1 MEKKLFL
8 FDLDGTLTDSS
19 KGITKAVSFALQSF
33 GIEVED
39 LQQLCCFIGPPLP
52 ESFQKF
58 YHFSPEECARATE
71 VYRTYYNKTGKFE
84 NIPYPG
90 IKELLQELRASG
102 KLTMVAT
109 SKPQQTACEILEH
122 FELLPL
128 FDMVA
133 GSVPEEGRYKK
144 TDVLSWLLS
153 QITIPKEQIVM
164 IGDHPDDILGAKENG
179 IDSIGVLYG
188 FGKKEEIES
197 ASPTHMVQSVEELH
211 TLLLQD

>member
-1 MEKKLFL
+1 MAIIRLSKPVTCCNGSYRYCCILK
-8 FDLDGTLTDSS
+8 DNRKNRMDIICSNGYYACCYIHSS
-19 KGITKAVSFALQSF
+19 Y
-33 GIEVED
+33 
-39 LQQLCCFIGPPLP
+39 P
-52 ESFQKF
+52 
-58 YHFSPEECARATE
+58 E

-144 TDVLSWLLS
+144 TEVLSWLLS